1 MVRGFCFCGA
11 RQTGNKE
18 CSDGSRCP
26 RQEKGH
32 GHWHVA
38 LPFLQNMPSS
48 ERGRRYPGLR
58 LDDLAMHVEEQGQKK
73 RDRKRGRHP
82 HAGGTAS
89 SSGTRRVW
97 RSPSRDRQSERYPQ
111 TGGSSSSAV
120 QPGGSERY
128 PQAKGPPV
136 QSEAEK
142 KALQLREKCEARK
155 LRFEP
160 QPGAKQRPRKV
171 WRKVP
176 RELPILE
183 IKDERDDA
191 RSNADSV
198 PNWDDDAASDCS
210 QAASSTSRA
219 SMPLTV
225 ISSDDS
231 QASIFDLRGR
241 IHSTEGEWSEGEES
255 LVSSD
260 NEDEQAAAER
270 ETVANWRLFQDLQDD
285 KDFAFVYVNFSEA
298 YADAGRAVAMA
309 WARCRQRSEL
319 TLETDADHVSMITAN
334 VESMKAID
342 DIKKKKKVAAKYGS
356 KPLRHPGQGT
366 QKAELDSDKQRFFQ
380 PLVDIMKEGEAFR
393 SENYNASDK
402 EYTEALE
409 RRARRLCSDAN
420 VPTLHRAVTTADDLR
435 RWMEERS
442 DGTNF
447 MNVQAVVLEV
457 FIWQSN
463 AKTRVV
469 AALGTWGGYASI
481 LASIGP

>member
-1 MVRGFCFCGA
+1 MTPA
-11 RQTGNKE
+11 PT
-18 CSDGSRCP
+18 P
-26 RQEKGH
+26 T
-32 GHWHVA
+32 
-38 LPFLQNMPSS
+38 P
-48 ERGRRYPGLR
+48 
-58 LDDLAMHVEEQGQKK
+58 
-73 RDRKRGRHP
+73 
-82 HAGGTAS
+82 
-89 SSGTRRVW
+89 
-97 RSPSRDRQSERYPQ
+97 
-111 TGGSSSSAV
+111 
-120 QPGGSERY
+120 
-128 PQAKGPPV
+128 
-136 QSEAEK
+136 
-142 KALQLREKCEARK
+142 
-155 LRFEP
+155 
-160 QPGAKQRPRKV
+160 
-171 WRKVP
+171 
-176 RELPILE
+176 
-183 IKDERDDA
+183 
-191 RSNADSV
+191 V
-198 PNWDDDAASDCS
+198 PNWGDDAASDCS
-210 QAASSTSRA
+210 QAASSASRA
-219 SMPLTV
+219 SMPFTV

-241 IHSTEGEWSEGEES
+241 IHSTDGEWSEGEES

-285 KDFAFVYVNFSEA
+285 KDFAFVYVNFAEA

-319 TLETDADHVSMITAN
+319 TLETDAVHVSRISAN

-342 DIKKKKKVAAKYGS
+342 DIKKRKKVAAKSGS

-409 RRARRLCSDAN
+409 RRARRLCNDAE

-435 RWMEERS
+435 KWMEERK

-447 MNVQAVVLEV
+447 INVQAVVLEV

-469 AALGTWGGYASI
+469 TALGWLCKHLGFDWPMNQIEKPKIGRGSSALGMETKADPSSAASHGQPFGDGYETGGGSRLGRPH
-481 LASIGP
+481 LASTFGVLASDRWLPTPRPHHHAEPASGEICGLDPFLLQEGQAEAQ